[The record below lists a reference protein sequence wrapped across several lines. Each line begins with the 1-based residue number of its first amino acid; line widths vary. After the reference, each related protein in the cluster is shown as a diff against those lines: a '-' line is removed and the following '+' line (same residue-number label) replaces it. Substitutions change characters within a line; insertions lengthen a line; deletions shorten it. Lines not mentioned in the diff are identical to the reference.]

1 MVNNYVIF
9 LNFNNDLQSCI
20 SHEHT
25 TLRWRENMETQPQI
39 PQPTGPETRTPRLST
54 ALIVIIIVVS
64 LLAGGIIG
72 YAATVVALPGS
83 NNDLQNQINSL
94 QQQVLGLQSSLNAAN
109 QNAVIPINGNASLAQ
124 IYAQVKDS
132 VVVVQG
138 LTVQYDIFGRTY
150 YSGVQGSGFVY
161 DYNGRIVVVTNNH
174 VVADTINDTVT
185 FANGDTYDAS
195 VLGADPYSDLAVL
208 SMVASQIDYKP
219 LQITSSATL
228 NVGDPLIAVGGPYG
242 LAGSMTTG
250 IVSALGR
257 TISGDAP
264 NSYPIANVIQTSTPI
279 NPGNSGG
286 PLLNYEG
293 QVVGITTA
301 IVSDSQSLGFAIPST
316 TILREIGSLVSNG
329 SYDQH
334 PYLGAAGADM
344 SLNIAKAM
352 NVNIT
357 YGFLVTGVT
366 SGSPADKAG
375 LKAGTRQIQVGGNQV
390 IIGGDVIIALDG
402 NRIRN
407 TDDLSTYL
415 EENTLPNKTITATV
429 IRNGA
434 TLSVSITLG
443 ARPASS

>member
-1 MVNNYVIF
+1 
-9 LNFNNDLQSCI
+9 
-20 SHEHT
+20 
-25 TLRWRENMETQPQI
+25 METQPQI
-39 PQPTGPETRTPRLST
+39 PHPTIQETRKPRLST
-54 ALIVIIIVVS
+54 AIIVIIIVVS

-83 NNDLQNQINSL
+83 NSDLQSQISSL

-109 QNAVIPINGNASLAQ
+109 QNSVIPIIGNASLAQ

-132 VVVVQG
+132 VVVIQG

-161 DYNGRIVVVTNNH
+161 DYNGRMIVITNNH

-208 SMVASQIDYKP
+208 STVTSQIEYKP
-219 LQITSSATL
+219 LQITSSAML

-264 NSYPIANVIQTSTPI
+264 SSYPIANVIQTSTPI

-286 PLLNYEG
+286 PLLNYDG

-301 IVSDSQSLGFAIPST
+301 IVSDSQGLGFAIPSA
-316 TILREIGSLVSNG
+316 TILREIGSLVTNG
-329 SYDQH
+329 SYNQH

-344 SLNIAKAM
+344 SLSIAKAM
-352 NVNIT
+352 NVNAT

-375 LKAGTRQIQVGGNQV
+375 LKAGTRQIQVAGNQV
-390 IIGGDVIIALDG
+390 IIGGDIIIALDG
-402 NRIRN
+402 TRIRN

-415 EENTLPNKTITATV
+415 EENTLPNQTITATI

-434 TLSVSITLG
+434 TTSVSIMLG